1 MLKRLRLYVDSPA
14 VTIKKKSLQVKLQ
27 LKLQNEIK
35 ARKQEVDK
43 EFLK

>member
-1 MLKRLRLYVDSPA
+1 MRLDSTV
-14 VTIKKKSLQVKLQ
+14 VTIKKESLQVKLQ
-27 LKLQNEIK
+27 LELQNESK

>member
-1 MLKRLRLYVDSPA
+1 MRLDSTV
-14 VTIKKKSLQVKLQ
+14 VTFKKESLLVKVKLQ
-27 LKLQNEIK
+27 LELQNESK